1 MCINYE
7 LTLSLWSFLIE
18 KSGKVIQE
26 YDKYTEED
34 FNVWKIL
41 FDEQMQQLPKIAS
54 NSYLQG
60 LEKVQFK
67 NTKIPNFKEVN
78 KLLGEETGWSIHVV
92 PGIIDTKPFFVHL
105 SNQEF
110 PATTWLRKMSQL
122 KYIQEP
128 DMFHDVFGHV
138 PVLSDPVFCQ
148 YLKGLSKI
156 ALDYIDNQNV
166 LELMARIYWFTVEFG
181 LIKEDGIVKIYG
193 AGLISSPGE
202 SLFSLSSSDLHRPF
216 TVKDV
221 LSTSYFNDRYQIQYF
236 VAESYD
242 QMYEALDEIR
252 TEIER
257 YVAEGIVVK
266 PAYAQ

>member
-1 MCINYE
+1 M
-7 LTLSLWSFLIE
+7 
-18 KSGKVIQE
+18 IQE
-26 YDKYTEED
+26 YEKYKAED
-34 FNVWKIL
+34 FSVWKIL
-41 FDEQMQQLPKIAS
+41 FDEQMQHLPRIAS
-54 NSYLQG
+54 NSYLEG
-60 LEKVQFK
+60 LENVQFK
-67 NTKIPNFKEVN
+67 NTEIPRFSEVN
-78 KLLGEETGWSIHVV
+78 KLLGKATGWSIHVV
-92 PGIIDTKPFFVHL
+92 PGIIDTLPFFQHL

-156 ALDYIDNQNV
+156 ALDYIDNPNV

-181 LIKEDGIVKIYG
+181 LIRENGVVKIYG

-202 SLFSLSSSDLHRPF
+202 SLFSLSSEDLHRPF

-221 LSTSYFNDRYQIQYF
+221 LATSYFNDRYQIQYF
-236 VAESYD
+236 VADSYT
-242 QMYEALDEIR
+242 QMYDALEEIR

-257 YVAEGIVVK
+257 YVSEGIEVK
-266 PAYAQ
+266 PAYT